1 MACLLSIRAKG
12 KGTFPRGCPWYLKKK
27 SPSVVDKFFLRS
39 VPVVRCHNSCD
50 LVGGGGEPPE
60 GEDSCSPGEVVSL
73 CIPVSIP

>member
-1 MACLLSIRAKG
+1 MPVEYPCKG
-12 KGTFPRGCPWYLKKK
+12 EGYVPAWLPLVFKKK